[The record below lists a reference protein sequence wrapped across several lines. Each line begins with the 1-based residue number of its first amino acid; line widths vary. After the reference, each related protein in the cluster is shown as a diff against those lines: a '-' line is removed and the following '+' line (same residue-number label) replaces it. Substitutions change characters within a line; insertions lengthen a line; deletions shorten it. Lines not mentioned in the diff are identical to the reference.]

1 MIPGKETTTLRP
13 ILPAMSKVDE
23 DLFSFLQSYGFSW
36 EELDSAFCEME
47 SFCSIPGTTLRR
59 YMNRIISSIEKEDRP
74 ALLKGIILGVA
85 IRRAAESIEER
96 PLTQEEKQI
105 DLEIER
111 LGRGR

>member
-1 MIPGKETTTLRP
+1 
-13 ILPAMSKVDE
+13 MSKVDE
-23 DLFSFLQSYGFSW
+23 DLFSFLQSYGFSP
-36 EELDSAFCEME
+36 EELDSAFNETD
-47 SFCSIPGTTLRR
+47 SFRSIPGTTLRR
-59 YMNRIISSIEKEDRP
+59 YMNRIIGSVKKEDRP

-111 LGRGR
+111 LGGAGSRI

>member
-1 MIPGKETTTLRP
+1 
-13 ILPAMSKVDE
+13 MSKVDE
-23 DLFSFLQSYGFSW
+23 DLFSFLHSYGFSC
-36 EELDSAFCEME
+36 EELDSTFYETE
-47 SFCSIPGTTLRR
+47 SFRSIPGTTLRR
-59 YMNRIISSIEKEDRP
+59 SMNRIIGSVKKEDRP

-85 IRRAAESIEER
+85 IRKAAESIEET

>member
-1 MIPGKETTTLRP
+1 
-13 ILPAMSKVDE
+13 MSKVDG

-36 EELDSAFCEME
+36 EELDSAFNETQ
-47 SFCSIPGTTLRR
+47 SFRSIPGTTLRR
-59 YMNRIISSIEKEDRP
+59 YMNRIIGSVKKEDQP
-74 ALLKGIILGVA
+74 ALLKGILLKGIILGVA